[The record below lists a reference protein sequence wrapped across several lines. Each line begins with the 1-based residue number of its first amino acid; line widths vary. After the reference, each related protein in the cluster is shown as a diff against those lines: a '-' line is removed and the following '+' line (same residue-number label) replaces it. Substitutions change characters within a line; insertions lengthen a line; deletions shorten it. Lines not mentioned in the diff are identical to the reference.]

1 MSDFQTRPEMVM
13 AAEMFDRLA
22 RETADPPGVTRASFG
37 RGEACAHRLAAEA
50 ARAMALE
57 VTHDAAGNQYMTWPG
72 RDRAAPRILI
82 GSHMDSVHHGGN
94 FDGAAGVVAGL
105 AAVKALKDA
114 GFAPARDIVVM
125 AIRAEEMV
133 WFPTPYCGSRMAF
146 GLLDPA
152 DYHAVRR
159 SDDGRAL
166 AEHMREE
173 GFDPDALKAGGR
185 PLDPADIHCFIEAH
199 IEQGPVLEAQGVPLG
214 VVTGIRGNLRYPA
227 CRVIGR
233 YDHAGAVPR
242 AWRHD
247 AVLAATAFV
256 SELERLW
263 DRNDAAARDFV
274 ATVGAFWTDPAMHG
288 VTRIPG
294 AVRFTMDLRSL
305 DDAVL
310 ADADAAVR
318 AAAARIGAARGVEID
333 LGSHT
338 HAPPAAMAPAMQAAL
353 TQAARA
359 CETPAL
365 AMASGGGH
373 DCATFSW
380 MGVACGMLFIRNQNG
395 SHNPDEAMDLA
406 DFAAAARVL
415 AETVRRLA

>member
-1 MSDFQTRPEMVM
+1 MSDLLTSPEMVL

-37 RGEACAHRLAAEA
+37 PGEACAHRLAAEV

-57 VTHDAAGNQYMTWPG
+57 VAHDAAGNQYMTWPG
-72 RDRAAPRILI
+72 RDRSAPRVMI
-82 GSHMDSVHHGGN
+82 GSHMDSVNHGGN

-152 DYHAVRR
+152 DYDAVRR
-159 SDDGRAL
+159 SDDGRTL
-166 AEHMREE
+166 AEHMRAE
-173 GFDPDALKAGGR
+173 GFDPDALKAGAR
-185 PLDPADIHCFIEAH
+185 PLDPAHIRCFIEAH

-227 CRVIGR
+227 CRVTGR

-242 AWRHD
+242 AYRHD

-256 SELERLW
+256 TELERLW
-263 DRNDAAARDFV
+263 DRNDAAGRDFV

-310 ADADAAVR
+310 MEADGVLRAAAVR
-318 AAAARIGAARGVEID
+318 VGAARGVEID
-333 LGSHT
+333 LGPHL
-338 HAPPAAMAPAMQAAL
+338 HAPPAAMDPVLRQGL
-353 TQAARA
+353 TQAAQV
-359 CETPAL
+359 CETPFI
-365 AMASGGGH
+365 AMPSGGGH
-373 DCATFSW
+373 DCATFTW
-380 MGVACGMLFIRNQNG
+380 RGVPCAMLFIRNQNG

-415 AETVRRLA
+415 TEMLSRIA